1 MIRVTGLMTNREV
14 VHSHDQA
21 INNLYLVDRQIS
33 SGKQFETPGD
43 APERMGESLR
53 INRNLAVTR
62 RIIQNAHEGA
72 ARLALME
79 SVIGQVG
86 NLLIRSKGLAI
97 RMANDTMTAGDRRIA
112 SQEMRRVF
120 EQIIALANTK
130 SGEQFLLSGTN
141 VTVAPFH
148 FTDPLGHPGE
158 VAYQGSDTT
167 AYVQQGFSPKLRE
180 AGLMSVTEVGSR
192 ILGDSLRD
200 PAGDKPLPVLM
211 RFLKALDT
219 NDQVAITKSIDE
231 IDRNIRDVSERAAV
245 LGTRER
251 ALRTTLD
258 RLAKYEI
265 DLKSLRSQTEDVDI
279 PKAVSKLALNQNL
292 LAVSTKASQEILRNT
307 QNALFS

>member
-21 INNLYLVDRQIS
+21 TNNLYLVDRQIS

-43 APERMGESLR
+43 APEKMSESLR
-53 INRNLAVTR
+53 INRNLAVTQ
-62 RIIQNAHEGA
+62 RIIQNAREGV
-72 ARLALME
+72 ARLSLME
-79 SVIGQVG
+79 SIVGQIG
-86 NLLIRSKGLAI
+86 NLLIRAKGLAI

-112 SQEMRRVF
+112 SQELRRVF
-120 EQIIALANTK
+120 EQIVSLANTK
-130 SGEQFLLSGTN
+130 SGEQYLMSGTN
-141 VTVAPFH
+141 VTVAPFR
-148 FTDPLGHPGE
+148 FTDPNGRPGE
-158 VAYQGSDTT
+158 VSYEGSQSTS
-167 AYVQQGFSPKLRE
+167 YVQQGFSPKLRE
-180 AGLMSVTEVGSR
+180 AGLVSVTEVGSR
-192 ILGDSLRD
+192 ILGDSLAD

-211 RFLKALDT
+211 RFLRALDT
-219 NDQVAITKSIDE
+219 NDGPAITRSIDE
-231 IDRNIRDVSERAAV
+231 IDHDIRYVSERAAV
-245 LGTRER
+245 MGTRER

>member
-21 INNLYLVDRQIS
+21 TNNLYLVDRQIS

-130 SGEQFLLSGTN
+130 SGEQYLLSGTN

-148 FTDPLGHPGE
+148 FTDPQGRPGE

-192 ILGDSLRD
+192 ILGDSKKD
-200 PAGDKPLPVLM
+200 PTGDKPLPVLM

-219 NDQVAITKSIDE
+219 NDQPAITKSIDE
-231 IDRNIRDVSERAAV
+231 IDRNIRYVSERAAV

-265 DLKSLRSQTEDVDI
+265 DLKALRSQTEDVDI